1 MVLNKVYFLKINRST
16 KNIAIIFCLILT
28 FTLFQDFLHSHF
40 NNYSFFL
47 SEALLFKTFWLL
59 FIPIL
64 ILQSRFLIFL
74 NENINQKQVVYTLG
88 VLLPTLLHL
97 CVFPFVIWLL
107 SGLFFNHT
115 YTYHHTFSYTLSED
129 FYKYLIIYCC
139 AMFVHFYLKR
149 KSKRLEEKV
158 PNLLQKLIFN
168 NGRNYISVAINEIL
182 YINTSAPYIVIHT
195 QKQQYLYASTL
206 KLIEEKLD
214 QQQFVRVHK
223 STIINL
229 NMVVSYHSRLNGD
242 FDILLINR
250 ASIRLSR
257 NYAPA
262 FKKIYHSHSL

>member
-1 MVLNKVYFLKINRST
+1 
-16 KNIAIIFCLILT
+16 
-28 FTLFQDFLHSHF
+28 
-40 NNYSFFL
+40 
-47 SEALLFKTFWLL
+47 
-59 FIPIL
+59 
-64 ILQSRFLIFL
+64 
-74 NENINQKQVVYTLG
+74 
-88 VLLPTLLHL
+88 
-97 CVFPFVIWLL
+97 
-107 SGLFFNHT
+107 
-115 YTYHHTFSYTLSED
+115 
-129 FYKYLIIYCC
+129 
-139 AMFVHFYLKR
+139 MFVHFYLKR